1 MKPIIFDVDTGIDD
15 ALAMAYALN
24 SPELEVIG
32 FTTVFGNV
40 PVVDATRNT
49 LAVLEKVGKRIPVY
63 QGAAQ
68 TIMGRDKKN
77 WPIQVHGEGGLGDN
91 FISDPTTEAESQFAP
106 DFIIEQVKKRPHEI
120 TVIAVGPLT
129 NLALA
134 IKKSPEIIPLVK
146 EVIVMGGAVNVPGNV
161 NEYSEA
167 NILSD
172 SEAAEYVC
180 SSGIQL
186 TLVGL
191 DVTMKTL
198 LPKSRVEKW
207 RTDGHEKGRFLAD
220 MTEFYIGHYERTFPG
235 IAGCALH
242 DPLAV
247 GVAIDSSFVKT
258 ETMNVK
264 VVTKGKEDGR
274 TVGSYEEEATTRV
287 CTEVDADRFLEHF
300 LNRVI

>member
-1 MKPIIFDVDTGIDD
+1 MDDPI
-15 ALAMAYALN
+15 
-24 SPELEVIG
+24 
-32 FTTVFGNV
+32 
-40 PVVDATRNT
+40 
-49 LAVLEKVGKRIPVY
+49 
-63 QGAAQ
+63 
-68 TIMGRDKKN
+68 
-77 WPIQVHGEGGLGDN
+77 
-91 FISDPTTEAESQFAP
+91 TEAESQFAP
-106 DFIIEQVKKRPHEI
+106 DFIIEQVKNRPHEI

-167 NILSD
+167 NIISD
-172 SEAAEYVC
+172 PEAAEYVL

-198 LPKSRVEKW
+198 LPKSKLEKW
-207 RTDGHEKGRFLAD
+207 RTDGHEKGHFFAD
-220 MTEFYIGHYERTFPG
+220 MTEFYIGYYEKESPG
-235 IAGCALH
+235 IEGCALH

-258 ETMNVK
+258 EKMNVK
-264 VVTKGKEDGR
+264 VVTEGEEVGR
-274 TVGSYEEEATTRV
+274 TIGSHEEESTIRV
-287 CTEVDADRFLEHF
+287 CTEVDAARFLEHF
-300 LNRVI
+300 LKRVI